1 MLLRF
6 RVTLSDSKFFFRI
19 YDIDGSISL
28 FALHNFLLNDMDFS
42 PDQMTLFE
50 GRPEQGHPSRYG
62 LFDLGC
68 GSMDK
73 VHLEDVIARGET
85 ELRYYFNLR
94 YGRYLILKLEAEDV
108 PLVPRVSYPLRVDE
122 KGDNPDQFAPRYDDR
137 LLAEAEAARHAP
149 APRSA
154 SDDVDDDEDLDD
166 EDMDDEG
173 DDEDEELIVD
183 ETEI

>member
-1 MLLRF
+1 MLYRF

-42 PDQMTLFE
+42 TDQMTLFE

-73 VHLEDVIARGET
+73 VRLEDVIARGET

-94 YGRYLILKLEAEDV
+94 YGRYLILRLEAEDV

-122 KGDNPDQFAPRYDDR
+122 KGDNPDQFAPGYDDR

-149 APRSA
+149 APRAA
-154 SDDVDDDEDLDD
+154 SDLEDEEDDEDLDD
-166 EDMDDEG
+166 EDE
-173 DDEDEELIVD
+173 DEDEDEEELIVD
-183 ETEI
+183 ESEI